1 MVLIADSGSTKCE
14 WALCEDNFHK
24 IFKTKGLNPF
34 FNTSQEIEN
43 EIKIHL
49 LPKIKNARIDKIFFY
64 GAGCRPER
72 MFVVKDALQ
81 NIFGNANIETDS
93 DLQGAALALFGNGKG
108 IACILG
114 TGSNSCLYDGGKVV
128 DNVSPLGFILG
139 DEGSGAV
146 LGRRFLSDCLK
157 NQLPEKIQKQF
168 FAKYKISVAQIIE
181 NVYRQPNPNRYLAQF
196 CPFLKANLAQSAIY
210 NLVFDSFVDFFTR
223 NVFQYTDYK
232 QYTVSFCG
240 SVACH
245 FADVLEVAALEMGLN
260 FGKIIQSPIEELV
273 GIVTKLSSINEKT

>member
-1 MVLIADSGSTKCE
+1 
-14 WALCEDNFHK
+14 
-24 IFKTKGLNPF
+24 
-34 FNTSQEIEN
+34 
-43 EIKIHL
+43 
-49 LPKIKNARIDKIFFY
+49 
-64 GAGCRPER
+64 
-72 MFVVKDALQ
+72 
-81 NIFGNANIETDS
+81 
-93 DLQGAALALFGNGKG
+93 
-108 IACILG
+108 LG
-114 TGSNSCLYDGGKVV
+114 TGSNSCLCDGGKII
-128 DNVSPLGFILG
+128 DNVPSLGFILG

-168 FAKYKISVAQIIE
+168 FAKYKISVTQIVE

-223 NVFQYTDYK
+223 NVFQYPDYG
-232 QYTVSFCG
+232 QYPVSFCG
-240 SVACH
+240 SVACN

-273 GIVTKLSSINEKT
+273 GIIDN